1 VEQVKCSSAKMFRRQ
16 FDIKQV
22 KANEDKVEMF
32 ELQSQNAHGQTR
44 HLCDSIVLCTSMECQ
59 FAFSN
64 KSNLKTLRKFP

>member
-1 VEQVKCSSAKMFRRQ
+1 MFRRQ

-44 HLCDSIVLCTSMECQ
+44 HLCDSIVLCTSIECQ
-59 FAFSN
+59 FAFF
-64 KSNLKTLRKFP
+64 K